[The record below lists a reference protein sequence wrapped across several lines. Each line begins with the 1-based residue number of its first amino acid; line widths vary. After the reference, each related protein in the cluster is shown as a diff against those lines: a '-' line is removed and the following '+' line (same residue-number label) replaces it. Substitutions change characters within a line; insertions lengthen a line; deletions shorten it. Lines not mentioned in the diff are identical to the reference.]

1 MYAVGCSTAPGEP
14 AVVLG
19 HAPTVEQAFEVVE
32 MVVRERL
39 GVSGDAGAVAALG
52 EALHDLLAEGPQGY
66 GWWNDAAGFEV
77 WYGPVTAA
85 VPEGL
90 ERGELAL
97 LATVASSTVGLA
109 AAC

>member
-1 MYAVGCSTAPGEP
+1 MGCSSAPGDA

-39 GVSGDAGAVAALG
+39 GASEDAGAVAALG
-52 EALHDLLAEGPQGY
+52 ESLHDLVAEGPQSY
-66 GWWNDAAGFEV
+66 GWWSDAAGFEV

-85 VPEGL
+85 VPEYL

-97 LATVASSTVGLA
+97 LATVATSAVGLA